1 MKLPPTKPGRFNPS
15 WDILLNAFHTV
26 FHAGGGDGFV
36 GRRLPVLL
44 RADGVQNSRINRS
57 IRCKPH
63 DIPSASM
70 SCHIRRAP

>member
-1 MKLPPTKPGRFNPS
+1 MKLPPAKPGRFNPS

-44 RADGVQNSRINRS
+44 RADGVQN
-57 IRCKPH
+57 IRTKITVETPPLG
-63 DIPSASM
+63 D
-70 SCHIRRAP
+70 

>member
-1 MKLPPTKPGRFNPS
+1 MTKMKLPPTKPGRFNPS

-44 RADGVQNSRINRS
+44 RADGVQN
-57 IRCKPH
+57 IRTKITVETPPLG
-63 DIPSASM
+63 D
-70 SCHIRRAP
+70 